1 MKINVHAGHNPDGKV
16 ACGAVGLLKESTE
29 AREVKDRVIKY
40 LRDEKHTAYDCTVN
54 NGTSANDIL
63 KKIVSKCNDNEVSL
77 DVSIHL
83 NSGRSDKK
91 GDGKIGGVEVLVYS
105 EDSKAYNTAVRV
117 ADKVSKALGITNRGV
132 KVRSNLYVLKNTDA
146 PAMLIECC
154 FVDDKDDVKKWN
166 TDKCARAI
174 AEGILNKSIG
184 TKKTTTAKSNDYKIK
199 VTSNTL
205 NVYAAVDK
213 VRKDEVF
220 TITEEKRIGSSKY
233 GKLKSGAGWILLD
246 NTKKV

>member
-16 ACGAVGLLKESTE
+16 ACGAVGLIKESTE
-29 AREVKDRVIKY
+29 ARAVKDKVIKY
-40 LRDEKHTAYDCTVN
+40 LRNEKHTVYDCTVN
-54 NGTSANDIL
+54 NGTSANDVL
-63 KKIVSKCNDNEVSL
+63 QKIVKKCNENDVNL

-105 EDSKAYNTAVRV
+105 KDSKSYNTAVRV
-117 ADKVSKALGITNRGV
+117 ADKISKELGITNRGV
-132 KVRSNLYVLKNTDA
+132 KIRPNLYVLKNTDA
-146 PAMLIECC
+146 PAMLVECC

-166 TDKCARAI
+166 TDKCAKAI
-174 AEGILNKSIG
+174 VEGILNKSIT
-184 TKKTTTAKSNDYKIK
+184 TKKTTTTKSKDYKVK

-213 VRKDEVF
+213 VNKNEVF

>member
-16 ACGAVGLLKESTE
+16 ACGAVGLIKESTE
-29 AREVKDRVIKY
+29 ARAVKDKVIKY
-40 LRDEKHTAYDCTVN
+40 LRNEKHTVYDCTVN
-54 NGTSANDIL
+54 NGTSANDVL
-63 KKIVSKCNDNEVSL
+63 EKIVKKCNGNDVSL

-91 GDGKIGGVEVLVYS
+91 GDGKTGGVEVLVYS
-105 EDSKAYNTAVRV
+105 KDSKSYNTAVRV
-117 ADKVSKALGITNRGV
+117 ADRVSKALGITNRGV
-132 KVRSNLYVLKNTDA
+132 KVRPNLYVLKQTDA
-146 PAMLIECC
+146 PAMLVECC

-166 TDKCARAI
+166 TDKCAKAI
-174 AEGILNKSIG
+174 VEGILNKSIT
-184 TKKTTTAKSNDYKIK
+184 TKKTTTTKSKDYKVK

-213 VRKDEVF
+213 VNKNEVF

>member
-16 ACGAVGLLKESTE
+16 ACGAVGLIKEST
-29 AREVKDRVIKY
+29 
-40 LRDEKHTAYDCTVN
+40 DEKHTVYDCTVN
-54 NGTSANDIL
+54 NGTSANDVL
-63 KKIVSKCNDNEVSL
+63 QKIVKKCNENDVNL

-105 EDSKAYNTAVRV
+105 KDSKSYNTAVRV
-117 ADKVSKALGITNRGV
+117 ADKISKELGITNRGV
-132 KVRSNLYVLKNTDA
+132 KIRPNLYVLKNTDA

-154 FVDDKDDVKKWN
+154 FVDDKDDAKKWN
-166 TDKCARAI
+166 TDKCAKAI
-174 AEGILNKSIG
+174 VEGILNKSIT
-184 TKKTTTAKSNDYKIK
+184 TKKTTTTKSKDYKVK

-213 VRKDEVF
+213 VNKNEVF